1 MNLKDKI
8 SIGRFWHCHEN
19 VFERYRSFLTFKDW
33 KGISQL
39 IQNGFYKDAN
49 YQQVPQQL
57 RKVGVG
63 YYVVEWK
70 GYNLIVVLDQFK
82 NEVKT
87 ILKGDD
93 IGFLVDTFEDE
104 RIMDL
109 QYKLSQMLCQM
120 EIELGR
126 LPTFSELSIESGLSE
141 ETIQKLTNYEH
152 EYTNR

>member
-1 MNLKDKI
+1 MKLKDRI
-8 SIGRFWHCHEN
+8 SIERFWHCNEN
-19 VFERYRSFLTFKDW
+19 IFERYKCFFTFKDW
-33 KGISQL
+33 KEIPKL
-39 IQNGFYKDAN
+39 ILNGFYKDAN
-49 YQQVPQQL
+49 YQQVPHKL

-70 GYNLIVVLDQFK
+70 GYNLIVALDQFK

-87 ILKGDD
+87 ILPDGSM
-93 IGFLVDTFEDE
+93 GFMVDVIESE
-104 RIMDL
+104 AIMDL
-109 QYKLSQMLCQM
+109 KYKLSQMLCQM

-141 ETIQKLTNYEH
+141 ETIHELTNYEH